1 MIDLWLFTKLLFE
14 VHWLYVREDRM
25 AKSLNKDENIV
36 RIWFLLEED
45 SVEIDT
51 EWNNKNKILFNYN
64 DILLL
69 NMDIMIMI
77 ICIIL
82 TNKLETFDK
91 SQWPILLQQKLDFN
105 VSVYIF

>member
-14 VHWLYVREDRM
+14 VHWLHVREDRM
-25 AKSLNKDENIV
+25 AKSMNKDENLV

-82 TNKLETFDK
+82 TNK
-91 SQWPILLQQKLDFN
+91 
-105 VSVYIF
+105 